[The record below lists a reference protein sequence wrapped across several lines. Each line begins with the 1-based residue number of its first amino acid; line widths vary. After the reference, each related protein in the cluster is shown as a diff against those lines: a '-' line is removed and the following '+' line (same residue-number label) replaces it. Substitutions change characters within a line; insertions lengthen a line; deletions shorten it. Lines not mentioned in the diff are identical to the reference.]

1 MHILLSEFNSF
12 LTVLLLEK
20 MLKYENKSISLW
32 SPLPYILLQLIDLQ
46 ELKSRGETEI
56 LITLGAIRVFKFLL
70 PTSVF
75 PFLSMLIER
84 LSAKGKR
91 DILAKNVKKKEI
103 AQFLC
108 TEH

>member
-1 MHILLSEFNSF
+1 M
-12 LTVLLLEK
+12 K
-20 MLKYENKSISLW
+20 ISQFPSVW

-56 LITLGAIRVFKFLL
+56 LITRGAIRVFKFHL
-70 PTSVF
+70 PISVF

>member
-56 LITLGAIRVFKFLL
+56 LITLGAIRVFKFHLPLREKNGRLGLESSILTPLSLPRLHLL
-70 PTSVF
+70 H
-75 PFLSMLIER
+75 R
-84 LSAKGKR
+84 L
-91 DILAKNVKKKEI
+91 L
-103 AQFLC
+103 LL
-108 TEH
+108 